1 MTDHLRDRVAGAIG
15 DRYLVEAELGR
26 GGMSVVYRA
35 LDRRLHR
42 RVAVKVLPPELAF
55 NAEVRER
62 FLREAQT
69 AAQLNHPS
77 IVPIYTVDE
86 RDGVVYFVMALI
98 EGESVAALLRR
109 GPSRRPFDEI
119 QRVLCDVAD
128 ALAFAHARGVV
139 HRDVKPD
146 NILIEGVSGRPIV
159 TDFGIARAAEADS
172 RLTVTGVAMGTP
184 AYMSPEQALGERD
197 VDGRSDIYSLGVVG
211 YQMLAGEPPFAAS
224 NTPALLMKHVSEPP
238 RPVTQLRPDAPPAL
252 VGAITRALAKRP
264 EERWRDAAQFRDAV
278 AGVGAAG
285 AAANAIAGRV
295 LRAEGDEER
304 GQQARADARAGA
316 LWAGGGRTSGS
327 GGQRERSQEPPRHR
341 AAPWQ
346 SPSAARTHPPAAGTR
361 LPAANRR
368 AERHAERAAARRA
381 GDFDQRPVEERV
393 VVFRRK
399 LAGSATTI
407 GLLAA
412 INMLTV
418 SEFWWFLFPTA
429 FLTVDIL
436 SKAGS
441 LWADGVRFRQ
451 VFGGRR
457 RRAALEAAA
466 AASQGSPAVESPAQY
481 AARLVSPEVLNG
493 PHGRAVL
500 RAAADRAAILDVVGK
515 LGKAD
520 REMIPDVA
528 PTVEALAQRVGSVA
542 STLHRLD
549 EDVSGTPLA
558 SLDQR
563 LAALRADPE
572 TAERER
578 RLMLLERQRATLAD
592 LFDRRRA
599 LHNQLESAGLALEN
613 LKLDLYKLRSAGIT
627 ASISDVTSATQQAR
641 AVSREIGHVLE
652 AADDVKKL

>member
-1 MTDHLRDRVAGAIG
+1 VTDHLRDRVATAVG
-15 DRYLVEAELGR
+15 DRYLLETELGR

-98 EGESVAALLRR
+98 EGESVASLLRR
-109 GPSRRPFDEI
+109 GPSRRPFEEI

-146 NILIEGVSGRPIV
+146 NILIDAASGRPMV

-211 YQMLAGEPPFAAS
+211 YQMLAGEPPFTAS

-238 RPVTQLRPDAPPAL
+238 RPIAQLRPDAPPAL
-252 VGAITRALAKRP
+252 VGAVTRALAKKP

-285 AAANAIAGRV
+285 AAANAIADRGR
-295 LRAEGDEER
+295 
-304 GQQARADARAGA
+304 RAD
-316 LWAGGGRTSGS
+316 
-327 GGQRERSQEPPRHR
+327 
-341 AAPWQ
+341 
-346 SPSAARTHPPAAGTR
+346 SAARR
-361 LPAANRR
+361 ELPAAVAQPGPTPASRPPAWESPWDRGRREIEQRNREAR
-368 AERHAERAAARRA
+368 AKRSEHRERHAERAAARRA
-381 GDFDQRPVEERV
+381 ADFDQRPVEERV

-399 LAGSATTI
+399 LAGNAATI
-407 GLLAA
+407 GLLAG
-412 INMLTV
+412 INLLTV
-418 SEFWWFLFPTA
+418 PEFWWFLFPTA
-429 FLTVDIL
+429 FMTVDIL

-441 LWADGVRFRQ
+441 LWADGVGLRQ
-451 VFGGRR
+451 VFGRR
-457 RRAALEAAA
+457 RRGAIEAGT
-466 AASQGSPAVESPAQY
+466 SRESAVSVEGPEHY
-481 AARLVSPEVLNG
+481 AARLVPADVLGG
-493 PHGRAVL
+493 PHGRAVR
-500 RAAADRAAILDVVGK
+500 RAAADRAAILEVVEK
-515 LGKAD
+515 LEKAD

-549 EDVSGTPLA
+549 EDVSGTSLA

-563 LAALRADPE
+563 LATLRTDGD

-592 LFDRRRA
+592 LLERRRA

-652 AADDVKKL
+652 AAEDVKKL

>member
-1 MTDHLRDRVAGAIG
+1 VTDHLRDRVASAVG

-69 AAQLNHPS
+69 AAQLSHPS

-86 RDGVVYFVMALI
+86 REGVVYFVMALV
-98 EGESVAALLRR
+98 EGESVASVLRR

-146 NILIEGVSGRPIV
+146 NILIEGASGRPIV

-184 AYMSPEQALGERD
+184 AYMSPEQALGEREI
-197 VDGRSDIYSLGVVG
+197 DGRSDIYSLGVVG
-211 YQMLAGEPPFAAS
+211 YQMLAGEPPFTAS

-238 RPVTQLRPDAPPAL
+238 RPITQLRPDAPPTL
-252 VGAITRALAKRP
+252 VGAITRALAKKP

-285 AAANAIAGRV
+285 AAANAIADRGR
-295 LRAEGDEER
+295 RANG
-304 GQQARADARAGA
+304 GQRTPMD
-316 LWAGGGRTSGS
+316 AGGGQRAAGSGS
-327 GGQRERSQEPPRHR
+327 AQGAQAPRR
-341 AAPWQ
+341 P
-346 SPSAARTHPPAAGTR
+346 
-361 LPAANRR
+361 LPAR
-368 AERHAERAAARRA
+368 ERHAERAASRRGGG

-399 LAGSATTI
+399 LAGNVTTI

-418 SEFWWFLFPTA
+418 PDFWWFLFPTA
-429 FLTVDIL
+429 FMTVDIL

-441 LWADGVRFRQ
+441 LWADGVGLRQ
-451 VFGGRR
+451 VFGRR
-457 RRAALEAAA
+457 RRAAIDAGTAGAER
-466 AASQGSPAVESPAQY
+466 GVAVESPEQF
-481 AARLVSPEVLNG
+481 AARLVPAEVLNG
-493 PHGRAVL
+493 PHARAVR
-500 RAAADRAAILDVVGK
+500 RAAADRAAILEVVGK
-515 LGKAD
+515 LEKAD

-549 EDVSGTPLA
+549 EDVTGTSLA

-578 RLMLLERQRATLAD
+578 RLMLLERQRSTLGD
-592 LFDRRRA
+592 LLERRRA
-599 LHNQLESAGLALEN
+599 LHSQLESAGLALEN

-652 AADDVKKL
+652 AADDIRKL

>member
-1 MTDHLRDRVAGAIG
+1 VTDHLRDRVASAVA

-86 RDGVVYFVMALI
+86 RDGVVYFVMALV

-128 ALAFAHARGVV
+128 ALAFAHGRGVV

-146 NILIEGVSGRPIV
+146 NILIDGASGRPIV

-211 YQMLAGEPPFAAS
+211 YQMLTGEPPFAAA

-238 RPVTQLRPDAPPAL
+238 RPVADRRPDAPPAL
-252 VGAITRALAKRP
+252 VGAVMRALAKKP

-278 AGVGAAG
+278 TGTGAAG
-285 AAANAIAGRV
+285 AAAVAIAERGRRTEGAGRRDASTSGGPHAPV
-295 LRAEGDEER
+295 PAWESPWDRGREVERQRAEER
-304 GQQARADARAGA
+304 G
-316 LWAGGGRTSGS
+316 
-327 GGQRERSQEPPRHR
+327 
-341 AAPWQ
+341 
-346 SPSAARTHPPAAGTR
+346 
-361 LPAANRR
+361 RR
-368 AERHAERAAARRA
+368 AEQRGGLAPARPSRGSPA
-381 GDFDQRPVEERV
+381 RPPDFDQRSVEDRV
-393 VVFRRK
+393 LVFRRK
-399 LAGSATTI
+399 LAGNVTTI
-407 GLLAA
+407 GLLAG

-418 SEFWWFLFPTA
+418 PEFWWFLFPTA
-429 FLTVDIL
+429 FMTVDIL

-441 LWADGVRFRQ
+441 LWADGVSFRQ
-451 VFGGRR
+451 VFGRR
-457 RRAALEAAA
+457 RQPSLP
-466 AASQGSPAVESPAQY
+466 ASTRHANLLSAEESPEQY
-481 AARLVSPEVLNG
+481 AARLVPADVLVG
-493 PHGRAVL
+493 SHGRAIR
-500 RAAADRAAILDVVGK
+500 RAAADRAAILEAVAK
-515 LGKAD
+515 LDDAD
-520 REMIPDVA
+520 RGSIPDVG
-528 PTVEALAQRVGSVA
+528 PTVEALAERVATVA
-542 STLHRLD
+542 VTLHRLD
-549 EDVSGTPLA
+549 QDVSGTSLA
-558 SLDQR
+558 TLDQR
-563 LAALRADPE
+563 LSSLRAEPPTPD
-572 TAERER
+572 RER
-578 RLMLLERQRATLAD
+578 RLPLLERQRATLAE
-592 LFDRRRA
+592 LIERRRS
-599 LHNQLESAGLALEN
+599 LQSQLERAGLVLEN
-613 LKLDLYKLRSAGIT
+613 LKLDLYKLRSAGIA

-652 AADDVKKL
+652 AAEDVRKL

>member
-1 MTDHLRDRVAGAIG
+1 VTDPLRDRVAGAVG

-26 GGMSVVYRA
+26 GGMSVVYCA

-42 RVAVKVLPPELAF
+42 QVAIKVLPPELAF

-86 RDGVVYFVMALI
+86 RDGIVYFVMALV
-98 EGESVAALLRR
+98 EGESVASLLRR
-109 GPSRRPFDEI
+109 GPSRRPFDEVR
-119 QRVLCDVAD
+119 RVLCNVAD

-146 NILIEGVSGRPIV
+146 NIVIEAASGRPIV

-184 AYMSPEQALGERD
+184 AYMSPEQAIGERD

-211 YQMLAGEPPFAAS
+211 YQMLAGEPPFAAA

-238 RPVTQLRPDAPPAL
+238 RPIAQLRPDAPPAL
-252 VGAITRALAKRP
+252 VGAITRALAKKP

-285 AAANAIAGRV
+285 AAALAIA
-295 LRAEGDEER
+295 ER
-304 GQQARADARAGA
+304 GKQAGA
-316 LWAGGGRTSGS
+316 RGEAAGAGGGRREAQPASAATPAARPGS
-327 GGQRERSQEPPRHR
+327 AAGPRLPSVPREGSWDRQRGERPRSRHDAVRERH
-341 AAPWQ
+341 
-346 SPSAARTHPPAAGTR
+346 AARR
-361 LPAANRR
+361 
-368 AERHAERAAARRA
+368 AERAAAARG

-399 LAGSATTI
+399 LAGSVTTI
-407 GLLAA
+407 GLLAG

-418 SEFWWFLFPTA
+418 PEFWWFLFPTA
-429 FLTVDIL
+429 FMTVDLL

-441 LWADGVRFRQ
+441 LWADGVSFRQ
-451 VFGGRR
+451 VFRR
-457 RRAALEAAA
+457 RSTALEGGAPAA
-466 AASQGSPAVESPAQY
+466 QGEPAAVELPEHY
-481 AARLVSPEVLNG
+481 AARLVPAEVLAG
-493 PHGRAVL
+493 PHGQAVR
-500 RAAADRAAILDVVGK
+500 RAAAHRAAIFEVVAKLD
-515 LGKAD
+515 KAD
-520 REMIPDVA
+520 REMIPDVT

-542 STLHRLD
+542 LTLHRLD
-549 EDVSGTPLA
+549 EDVSGTSLA

-563 LAALRADPE
+563 LAALRAEPE
-572 TAERER
+572 TSDRER
-578 RLMLLERQRATLAD
+578 RLMLLERQRITLAD
-592 LFDRRRA
+592 LLDRRRA
-599 LHNQLESAGLALEN
+599 LHSQLESAGLALEN

-627 ASISDVTSATQQAR
+627 ASIAEVTSATQQAR

-652 AADDVKKL
+652 AAEEARKL

>member
-1 MTDHLRDRVAGAIG
+1 MTDHLRDRVASAVG

-35 LDRRLHR
+35 MDRRLHR

-86 RDGVVYFVMALI
+86 RDGVVYFVMAFVD
-98 EGESVAALLRR
+98 GESVAAVLRR
-109 GPSRRPFDEI
+109 GPGRRPFDEI

-146 NILIEGVSGRPIV
+146 NILIEAATGRPMV

-224 NTPALLMKHVSEPP
+224 NTPALLMRHVSEPP
-238 RPVTQLRPDAPPAL
+238 HPIARLRPDAPSHL
-252 VGAITRALAKRP
+252 VGAIMRALAKKP

-285 AAANAIAGRV
+285 AAATAIAERGK
-295 LRAEGDEER
+295 RAGEGDER
-304 GQQARADARAGA
+304 GR
-316 LWAGGGRTSGS
+316 
-327 GGQRERSQEPPRHR
+327 R
-341 AAPWQ
+341 AAGNGQWE
-346 SPSAARTHPPAAGTR
+346 SPRGELERVTPSPASRRPPAA
-361 LPAANRR
+361 R
-368 AERHAERAAARRA
+368 ARHADKRPARRV
-381 GDFDQRPVEERV
+381 DFDERPVEERV

-399 LAGSATTI
+399 LASNAATI
-407 GLLAA
+407 GLLAG
-412 INMLTV
+412 INMLTLPD
-418 SEFWWFLFPTA
+418 FWWFLFPTA
-429 FLTVDIL
+429 FMTVDIL

-441 LWADGVRFRQ
+441 LWADGVSLKQ
-451 VFGGRR
+451 VFRR
-457 RRAALEAAA
+457 RSRAAVEAGRPSAPT
-466 AASQGSPAVESPAQY
+466 GPVTETPESY
-481 AARLVSPEVLNG
+481 AARLAPPEVLAG
-493 PHGRAVL
+493 PHGRAL
-500 RAAADRAAILDVVGK
+500 RRAAADRAAILEVVGK
-515 LGKAD
+515 LETAD

-542 STLHRLD
+542 LALHRLD
-549 EDVSGTPLA
+549 EDVSGISLG

-563 LAALRADPE
+563 LASLRAEPE
-572 TAERER
+572 TGERER

-592 LFDRRRA
+592 LLDRRRA
-599 LHNQLESAGLALEN
+599 LHSQLESAGLALEN

-652 AADDVKKL
+652 AAEDVRKL

>member
-1 MTDHLRDRVAGAIG
+1 MTDHLRDRVASAVG

-86 RDGVVYFVMALI
+86 RDGVVYFVMALV
-98 EGESVAALLRR
+98 EGESVASLVRR
-109 GPSRRPFDEI
+109 GPGRRPFDEI

-146 NILIEGVSGRPIV
+146 NILIEGTSGRPIV

-172 RLTVTGVAMGTP
+172 RLTLTGVAMGTP

-211 YQMLAGEPPFAAS
+211 YQMLAGEPPFSAS

-238 RPVTQLRPDAPPAL
+238 RPIAQLRPDAPPTL
-252 VGAITRALAKRP
+252 VGAITRALAKKP

-285 AAANAIAGRV
+285 AAAAAIASRGLRV
-295 LRAEGDEER
+295 E
-304 GQQARADARAGA
+304 
-316 LWAGGGRTSGS
+316 GGGR
-327 GGQRERSQEPPRHR
+327 RETPAAQPVPARPPAPIHPPSAGTRPPAHWESPWDRGRRELERHR
-341 AAPWQ
+341 AEVRGRVGEERDRHG
-346 SPSAARTHPPAAGTR
+346 S
-361 LPAANRR
+361 
-368 AERHAERAAARRA
+368 RHAERAAARRA

-399 LAGSATTI
+399 LAGNATTI
-407 GLLAA
+407 ALLAG
-412 INMLTV
+412 INLLTV
-418 SEFWWFLFPTA
+418 PEFWWFLFPTA
-429 FLTVDIL
+429 FMTVDIL

-441 LWADGVRFRQ
+441 LWADGVSFRQ
-451 VFGGRR
+451 VFGRR
-457 RRAALEAAA
+457 RPSTTEV
-466 AASQGSPAVESPAQY
+466 GAVTERGPVAESPEHY
-481 AARLVSPEVLNG
+481 AARLAPAEVLNG
-493 PHGRAVL
+493 SHGRAVR
-500 RAAADRAAILDVVGK
+500 RAAADRVAILDVVGK
-515 LGKAD
+515 LEKAD

-528 PTVEALAQRVGSVA
+528 PTVDALAQRVGSVA

-549 EDVSGTPLA
+549 EDVSGTSLA
-558 SLDQR
+558 ALDQR

-572 TAERER
+572 TSERER

-592 LFDRRRA
+592 LLERRRA
-599 LHNQLESAGLALEN
+599 LHSQLESAGLALEN

-652 AADDVKKL
+652 AAEDVRKL

>member
-1 MTDHLRDRVAGAIG
+1 VTDPLRDRVANAVG

-86 RDGVVYFVMALI
+86 HDGIVYFVMALV
-98 EGESVAALLRR
+98 EGESVAAVLRR
-109 GPSRRPFDEI
+109 GPSQRPFDEI

-146 NILIEGVSGRPIV
+146 NILIDSASGRPIV
-159 TDFGIARAAEADS
+159 TDFGIARAAEADT

-211 YQMLAGEPPFAAS
+211 YQMLTGRAPFAAA

-238 RPVTQLRPDAPPAL
+238 RPVADLRPDAPPTL
-252 VGAITRALAKRP
+252 VGAITRALAKKP

-278 AGVGAAG
+278 VGTGAAG
-285 AAANAIAGRV
+285 AAAVAIAERGRWTQGGPRREPARPAASPMDPRPSPAWESPWDGGRREV
-295 LRAEGDEER
+295 ERQFAEER
-304 GQQARADARAGA
+304 
-316 LWAGGGRTSGS
+316 S
-327 GGQRERSQEPPRHR
+327 
-341 AAPWQ
+341 
-346 SPSAARTHPPAAGTR
+346 
-361 LPAANRR
+361 RR
-368 AERHAERAAARRA
+368 AENRGGLAARHPERGA
-381 GDFDQRPVEERV
+381 PPRPADFAQRSVEERV

-399 LAGSATTI
+399 LAGNATTI
-407 GLLAA
+407 GVLAA

-418 SEFWWFLFPTA
+418 PEFWWFLFPTA
-429 FLTVDIL
+429 FMTVDIL

-441 LWADGVRFRQ
+441 LWADGVSLRQ
-451 VFGGRR
+451 VFRR
-457 RRAALEAAA
+457 REHRAL
-466 AASQGSPAVESPAQY
+466 PARPQLAEERVSEESPERF
-481 AARLVSPEVLNG
+481 AARLVPAEVLAG
-493 PHGRAVL
+493 PHGRAVR
-500 RAAADRAAILDVVGK
+500 RAAADRAAIFDAVARLDA
-515 LGKAD
+515 AD
-520 REMIPDVA
+520 RESIPDVG
-528 PTVEALAQRVGSVA
+528 PTVEALAQRVGTVA
-542 STLHRLD
+542 ITLHRLD
-549 EDVSGTPLA
+549 QDVSGSSLA
-558 SLDQR
+558 TLDQR
-563 LAALRADPE
+563 LAALRAEPPAPD
-572 TAERER
+572 RDR
-578 RLMLLERQRATLAD
+578 RLPLLERQRVTLAE
-592 LFDRRRA
+592 LLERRRS
-599 LHNQLESAGLALEN
+599 LQSQLERAGLVLEN
-613 LKLDLYKLRSAGIT
+613 LKLDLYKLRSAGIA
-627 ASISDVTSATQQAR
+627 ASITDLTSATQQAR

-652 AADDVKKL
+652 AVEDVRKL

>member
-1 MTDHLRDRVAGAIG
+1 RRCAAVVRAGVTDHLRDRVASAVG
-15 DRYLVEAELGR
+15 DRYLIEAELGR

-69 AAQLNHPS
+69 AAQLSHPS

-86 RDGVVYFVMALI
+86 RDGVVYFVMALV
-98 EGESVAALLRR
+98 EGESVASVLRR

-119 QRVLCDVAD
+119 QHVLCDVAD

-146 NILIEGVSGRPIV
+146 NILIEGASGRPMV

-172 RLTVTGVAMGTP
+172 RLTLTGVAMGTP
-184 AYMSPEQALGERD
+184 AYMAPEQALGERE

-211 YQMLAGEPPFAAS
+211 YQMLAGEPPFSAS
-224 NTPALLMKHVSEPP
+224 NTPALLMKHVSEAP
-238 RPVTQLRPDAPPAL
+238 RPIAQLRPDAPPAL
-252 VGAITRALAKRP
+252 VGAVMRALAKKP

-285 AAANAIAGRV
+285 AAAVAIADRGRRTEGGV
-295 LRAEGDEER
+295 RRAVPAGEPEPGASVGSHPPGARHPAHWESPWDR
-304 GQQARADARAGA
+304 GR
-316 LWAGGGRTSGS
+316 
-327 GGQRERSQEPPRHR
+327 REVERHR
-341 AAPWQ
+341 AE
-346 SPSAARTHPPAAGTR
+346 ART
-361 LPAANRR
+361 RR
-368 AERHAERAAARRA
+368 SEERDRRSARQAERAAAKRA
-381 GDFDQRPVEERV
+381 GEFDQRPVEERV

-399 LAGSATTI
+399 LAGNATTI
-407 GLLAA
+407 ALLAG
-412 INMLTV
+412 INLLTV
-418 SEFWWFLFPTA
+418 PEFWWFLFPTA
-429 FLTVDIL
+429 FMTVDIL

-441 LWADGVRFRQ
+441 LWADGVGLRQ
-451 VFGGRR
+451 VFGRR
-457 RRAALEAAA
+457 RHGAVGAGTPAER
-466 AASQGSPAVESPAQY
+466 GPAVESPEQY
-481 AARLVSPEVLNG
+481 AARLVSAEVLNG
-493 PHGRAVL
+493 AHGRAVR

-515 LGKAD
+515 LEKPD
-520 REMIPDVA
+520 RDMIPDVA

-549 EDVSGTPLA
+549 EDVSGTSLG

-563 LAALRADPE
+563 LAALRVDPD

-592 LFDRRRA
+592 LIERRRA

-652 AADDVKKL
+652 AADDVRKL

>member
-1 MTDHLRDRVAGAIG
+1 VTDHLRDRVASAVG

-98 EGESVAALLRR
+98 EGESVASLLRR
-109 GPSRRPFDEI
+109 GPNRRPFDEI
-119 QRVLCDVAD
+119 QRVLRDVAD

-146 NILIEGVSGRPIV
+146 NILIEGASGRPIV
-159 TDFGIARAAEADS
+159 TDFGIARAAEAHS
-172 RLTVTGVAMGTP
+172 RLTATGVAMGTP

-238 RPVTQLRPDAPPAL
+238 RPIAQLRPDAPPTL
-252 VGAITRALAKRP
+252 IGAITRALAKKP

-278 AGVGAAG
+278 GGVGAAG
-285 AAANAIAGRV
+285 AAAAAIADRGRRE
-295 LRAEGDEER
+295 LP
-304 GQQARADARAGA
+304 AGEPESPA
-316 LWAGGGRTSGS
+316 PPAVRTH
-327 GGQRERSQEPPRHR
+327 PPSASTRPP
-341 AAPWQ
+341 APWQ
-346 SPSAARTHPPAAGTR
+346 SPWDRGRRDLERHREGRT
-361 LPAANRR
+361 RR
-368 AERHAERAAARRA
+368 AEERERHPDRHAERAAARGG

-393 VVFRRK
+393 VIFRRK

-407 GLLAA
+407 GLLAG

-418 SEFWWFLFPTA
+418 PEFWWFLFPTA
-429 FLTVDIL
+429 FMTVDLL

-441 LWADGVRFRQ
+441 LWADGVGLRH
-451 VFGGRR
+451 VFGRR
-457 RRAALEAAA
+457 RRAAIEAGTAPTE
-466 AASQGSPAVESPAQY
+466 GGAVAESPEQY
-481 AARLVSPEVLNG
+481 AARLVPAEVLNG
-493 PHGRAVL
+493 PHGRAVR
-500 RAAADRAAILDVVGK
+500 RAAADRGAILEVVGK
-515 LGKAD
+515 LDKAD
-520 REMIPDVA
+520 RELIPDVA

-549 EDVSGTPLA
+549 EDVSGTSLG

-578 RLMLLERQRATLAD
+578 RLMLLERQRSTLAD
-592 LFDRRRA
+592 LLGRRRA
-599 LHNQLESAGLALEN
+599 LHSQLESAGLALEN
-613 LKLDLYKLRSAGIT
+613 LKLDLYKLRSAGIA

-652 AADDVKKL
+652 AADDVRKL

>member
-1 MTDHLRDRVAGAIG
+1 VIDQLRDRVASAIG
-15 DRYLVEAELGR
+15 DRYLIDAELGR

-42 RVAVKVLPPELAF
+42 RVAIKVLPPELAF

-86 RDGVVYFVMALI
+86 RDGVVYFVMALV
-98 EGESVAALLRR
+98 EGESVASLLRR

-119 QRVLCDVAD
+119 RRVLCDVAE

-146 NILIEGVSGRPIV
+146 NILIEGASGRPIV

-184 AYMSPEQALGERD
+184 TYMSPEQALGERD

-211 YQMLAGEPPFAAS
+211 YQMLVGEPPFAAS

-238 RPVTQLRPDAPPAL
+238 RPIAQLRPDAPPTL
-252 VGAITRALAKRP
+252 VGAIARALAKKP

-285 AAANAIAGRV
+285 AAANAIANRGQ
-295 LRAEGDEER
+295 RAEG
-304 GQQARADARAGA
+304 
-316 LWAGGGRTSGS
+316 GGRG
-327 GGQRERSQEPPRHR
+327 EP
-341 AAPWQ
+341 
-346 SPSAARTHPPAAGTR
+346 
-361 LPAANRR
+361 
-368 AERHAERAAARRA
+368 AARREPA
-381 GDFDQRPVEERV
+381 LPPPAPRAARGRVRHGDRRPAAQQAPGFDQRPVEERV
-393 VVFRRK
+393 VIFRRK
-399 LAGSATTI
+399 LVGNATTI

-418 SEFWWFLFPTA
+418 PEFWWFLFPTA
-429 FLTVDIL
+429 FMTVDIL

-441 LWADGVRFRQ
+441 LWADGVSFRQ
-451 VFGGRR
+451 VFRR
-457 RRAALEAAA
+457 RRSAALEAGAVA
-466 AASQGSPAVESPAQY
+466 EGGPAVEGPDHY
-481 AARLVSPEVLNG
+481 AARVVSPEVLNG
-493 PHGRAVL
+493 AHGAAVR
-500 RAAADRAAILDVVGK
+500 RAAGDRAAILDVVGK
-515 LGKAD
+515 LDKAD

-528 PTVEALAQRVGSVA
+528 PTVEALVQRVGSIA

-549 EDVSGTPLA
+549 ADVSGTSLG
-558 SLDQR
+558 SLDRR

-578 RLMLLERQRATLAD
+578 RLMLLERQRTTVAD
-592 LFDRRRA
+592 LLDRRRA
-599 LHNQLESAGLALEN
+599 LQSQLESAGLALEN
-613 LKLDLYKLRSAGIT
+613 LKLDLYKLRSAGIA

-641 AVSREIGHVLE
+641 AVSREIEHVLE
-652 AADDVKKL
+652 AADDVRKL

>member
-1 MTDHLRDRVAGAIG
+1 VTNHLRDRVAGAVG
-15 DRYLVEAELGR
+15 DRYLIEAELGR

-42 RVAVKVLPPELAF
+42 RVAIKVLPPELAF

-86 RDGVVYFVMALI
+86 RDGVVYFVMALV
-98 EGESVAALLRR
+98 EGESVASLLRR

-119 QRVLCDVAD
+119 ERVLCDVAD

-146 NILIEGVSGRPIV
+146 NILIDGASGRPIV

-197 VDGRSDIYSLGVVG
+197 LDGRSDIYSLGVVG

-238 RPVTQLRPDAPPAL
+238 RPITQLRPDAPPTL
-252 VGAITRALAKRP
+252 VGAIMRALAKKP
-264 EERWRDAAQFRDAV
+264 EERWRDAVQFRDAV

-285 AAANAIAGRV
+285 AAANAIADRGR
-295 LRAEGDEER
+295 R
-304 GQQARADARAGA
+304 
-316 LWAGGGRTSGS
+316 SG
-327 GGQRERSQEPPRHR
+327 GGQRESGVRRPEP
-341 AAPWQ
+341 AAP
-346 SPSAARTHPPAAGTR
+346 PTAVRAPRRGGNLAPARD
-361 LPAANRR
+361 
-368 AERHAERAAARRA
+368 RHAERAAARRA
-381 GDFDQRPVEERV
+381 ADFDQRPVEERI

-412 INMLTV
+412 INMVTV
-418 SEFWWFLFPTA
+418 PEFWWFLFPTA
-429 FLTVDIL
+429 FMTVDVL

-441 LWADGVRFRQ
+441 LWADGVSFRQ
-451 VFGGRR
+451 VFRR
-457 RRAALEAAA
+457 RRTAALEAGT
-466 AASQGSPAVESPAQY
+466 AASEARATVESPDQY
-481 AARLVSPEVLNG
+481 AARLVSSEVLNG
-493 PHGRAVL
+493 PHAAAVR

-515 LGKAD
+515 LDKVD

-528 PTVEALAQRVGSVA
+528 PTVDALAQRVGSVA

-549 EDVSGTPLA
+549 EDVSGTSLA

-563 LAALRADPE
+563 LAVLRADPE
-572 TAERER
+572 TAQRER
-578 RLMLLERQRATLAD
+578 RLMLLERQRTTLAD
-592 LFDRRRA
+592 LLARRRA
-599 LHNQLESAGLALEN
+599 LQSQLESAGLALEN

-652 AADDVKKL
+652 AAEDVRKL